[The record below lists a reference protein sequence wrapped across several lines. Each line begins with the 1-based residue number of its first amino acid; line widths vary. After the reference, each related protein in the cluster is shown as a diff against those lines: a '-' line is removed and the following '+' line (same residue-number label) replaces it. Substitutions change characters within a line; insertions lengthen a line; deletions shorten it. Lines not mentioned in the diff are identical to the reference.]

1 MVHKL
6 VAEDEI
12 LMLPCMAQ
20 PRVLVVAQHYLK
32 TERKLGMSAMLV
44 TALNARSRNQS
55 RLDIER
61 GTRV

>member
-20 PRVLVVAQHYLK
+20 PRVRPIAGNLSPAK
-32 TERKLGMSAMLV
+32 PNMA
-44 TALNARSRNQS
+44 
-55 RLDIER
+55 I
-61 GTRV
+61 GTQIRQFSK